1 MAADGELYS
10 GYREK
15 GYFPEAFINMLAF
28 LGWNPGTTKEIF
40 SLEELTEAF
49 TLDRVSK
56 SGAKFDPEKTKW
68 FQQNYLRDTSDTKL
82 AESLAKEINNTLPI
96 DKLINICHLMKER
109 ATFVRDIAVEGIYL
123 FEAPQ
128 TYDEQ
133 TVSKK
138 WKDGTK
144 ELMELWL
151 QELETLD
158 AFTAQNIEERFK
170 LFLEKTGL
178 GIGAVLPLFRLLI
191 TGTGAGP
198 SMFEIG
204 EFLGKE
210 ECLSRMNQGIDA
222 VETLKK

>member
-1 MAADGELYS
+1 
-10 GYREK
+10 
-15 GYFPEAFINMLAF
+15 
-28 LGWNPGTTKEIF
+28 
-40 SLEELTEAF
+40 
-49 TLDRVSK
+49 
-56 SGAKFDPEKTKW
+56 
-68 FQQNYLRDTSDTKL
+68 
-82 AESLAKEINNTLPI
+82 
-96 DKLINICHLMKER
+96 
-109 ATFVRDIAVEGIYL
+109 
-123 FEAPQ
+123 
-128 TYDEQ
+128 
-133 TVSKK
+133 
-138 WKDGTK
+138 
-144 ELMELWL
+144 MELWL

-158 AFTAQNIEERFK
+158 AFTALNIEERFK